1 MKLNLG
7 CSDRKL
13 DGYIGVDLVPPAD
26 QIVNLA
32 KPWPWDTSS
41 VEEVK
46 ALDVIEHI
54 GDCDHVS
61 SFCSRCVSFH
71 HKMQKAMLAGS
82 TVSKLIPSVLDY
94 NQRHPLGRVHFMNE
108 LHRVLIPG
116 GLVLIETPNAG
127 RGGVGFF
134 QDPTHISPFC
144 LSTFKYFEFGSF
156 AHQRLSKSYGI
167 TAAFEVLS
175 LVEIRS
181 NGEDPREEVW
191 KIQAHLR
198 AVK

>member
-1 MKLNLG
+1 
-7 CSDRKL
+7 
-13 DGYIGVDLVPPAD
+13 
-26 QIVNLA
+26 
-32 KPWPWDTSS
+32 
-41 VEEVK
+41 
-46 ALDVIEHI
+46 
-54 GDCDHVS
+54 
-61 SFCSRCVSFH
+61 
-71 HKMQKAMLAGS
+71 MLAGS